1 MTFLA
6 FMLASALNGLGDV
19 IVQPLT
25 DQAGDK
31 VAGKRIFHDREKG
44 HCLLCHSLEQS
55 DGLFQGNIAPEL
67 SDIGRRLTSGQLRL
81 RIVDNTRINPQSI
94 MPPYF
99 RTEHL
104 VQVARQFEAK
114 TVLSAQ
120 EIEDLISYLE
130 TLQGPSQ

>member
-1 MTFLA
+1 
-6 FMLASALNGLGDV
+6 
-19 IVQPLT
+19 
-25 DQAGDK
+25 
-31 VAGKRIFHDREKG
+31 
-44 HCLLCHSLEQS
+44 
-55 DGLFQGNIAPEL
+55 
-67 SDIGRRLTSGQLRL
+67 
-81 RIVDNTRINPQSI
+81 

-99 RTEHL
+99 RTERL

>member
-1 MTFLA
+1 
-6 FMLASALNGLGDV
+6 MLASALNGLGDV
-19 IVQPLT
+19 IDQPLT
-25 DQAGDK
+25 DQPGDK
-31 VAGKRIFHDREKG
+31 VAGKQIFHDREKG
-44 HCLLCHSLEQS
+44 HCLLCHALAQS

-67 SDIGRRLTSGQLRL
+67 SDIGLRLTSGQLRL

>member
-1 MTFLA
+1 MTLLA

-19 IVQPLT
+19 IDQPLT
-25 DQAGDK
+25 DQPGDK
-31 VAGKRIFHDREKG
+31 VAGKQIFHDREKG
-44 HCLLCHSLEQS
+44 HCLLCHSLKQS

-81 RIVDNTRINPQSI
+81 RIIDSTRINPQSI